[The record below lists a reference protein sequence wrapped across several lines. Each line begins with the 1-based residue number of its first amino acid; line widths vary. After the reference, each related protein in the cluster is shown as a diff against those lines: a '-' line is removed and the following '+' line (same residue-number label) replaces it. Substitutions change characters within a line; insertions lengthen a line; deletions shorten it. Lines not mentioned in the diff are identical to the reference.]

1 MAGNRGLTP
10 VEWLEGLS
18 DLEHSHLFGAP
29 MAKAG
34 FFTIK
39 EDHGANDYNPVCHF
53 CNKEREQGR
62 LVE

>member
-1 MAGNRGLTP
+1 
-10 VEWLEGLS
+10 
-18 DLEHSHLFGAP
+18 

-39 EDHGANDYNPVCHF
+39 EDHGSSDYNPVCHF

-62 LVE
+62 LME